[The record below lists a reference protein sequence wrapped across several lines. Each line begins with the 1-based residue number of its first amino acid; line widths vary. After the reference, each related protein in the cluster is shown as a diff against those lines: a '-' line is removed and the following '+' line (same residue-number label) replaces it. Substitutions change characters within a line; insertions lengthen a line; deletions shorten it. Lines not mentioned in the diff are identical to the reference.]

1 MIKNRLRDARQ
12 YIPLIC
18 LLLSFSCQKSR
29 EAKDSVDILENF
41 AVLSTCIETSNIDFD
56 KDAAASFLICGW
68 AKPQDD
74 FVMGVFPSSSLFFY
88 SFDSSQDKECRIVC
102 SPAPNL
108 VKGQMSPFLNEEP
121 LENINLRAGMH
132 FYKLTLPAA
141 LLRVGKNRLRFE
153 YSSTELGS
161 ENQIQPAI
169 MVRALSIYSRFKG
182 RESFFDLQKKGSLIQ
197 YSGSAFTSAHAF
209 NRPVQLQL
217 KYSYQGDVQ
226 ASIIYESENGTK
238 ENHPL
243 PKDQSEIELAI
254 PVINHVP
261 FKLDFIA
268 SGTDPRGAVVWKQII
283 LQPVQKDTAEP
294 AADATSPSLLATSAY
309 DKTARPDIIVYIID
323 ALRSDHLGCY
333 GYSLPTSPYIDAFAE
348 ENTLFTHAYANSSWT
363 RPSGATILTGL
374 LPKHHKTM
382 LVEHKLPPDVITLP
396 EILKNHGYYTVAFN
410 TNGNVGKGF
419 GFDQG
424 FDEFHIYADDIKTE
438 TVHVRSD
445 VVNRD
450 IFTFLQEY
458 RKRSDRKPL
467 FLWIWSTDP
476 HDPYTPH
483 ESVSQTLGIEQF
495 ETLDKSYWRL
505 APFCEKR
512 EESDFTWPSL
522 SAMEYLRTLY
532 DQEILFN
539 DLTFGQLLDQLK
551 QNGIYDNS
559 LILFTA
565 DHGEEFLD
573 HNWFGHGKT
582 LYNEQLRIPLIIKSD
597 AINKGRFNDN
607 VQLADIVPT
616 MLDILGIDTP
626 YALDGASL
634 IGKTALKGR
643 PIFAEEAHSGN
654 YLRSLI
660 IGKDKFIFNLASTKY
675 LHIPWR
681 VVYPQE
687 LYELEQD
694 PGERKN
700 LFDKMEILS
709 AFMKHELADAYS
721 RQPSGLDVEAETT
734 ELTEKQKEH
743 LRGLGYIK

>member
-1 MIKNRLRDARQ
+1 
-12 YIPLIC
+12 
-18 LLLSFSCQKSR
+18 
-29 EAKDSVDILENF
+29 
-41 AVLSTCIETSNIDFD
+41 
-56 KDAAASFLICGW
+56 
-68 AKPQDD
+68 
-74 FVMGVFPSSSLFFY
+74 
-88 SFDSSQDKECRIVC
+88 
-102 SPAPNL
+102 
-108 VKGQMSPFLNEEP
+108 
-121 LENINLRAGMH
+121 
-132 FYKLTLPAA
+132 
-141 LLRVGKNRLRFE
+141 
-153 YSSTELGS
+153 
-161 ENQIQPAI
+161 
-169 MVRALSIYSRFKG
+169 
-182 RESFFDLQKKGSLIQ
+182 
-197 YSGSAFTSAHAF
+197 
-209 NRPVQLQL
+209 
-217 KYSYQGDVQ
+217 
-226 ASIIYESENGTK
+226 
-238 ENHPL
+238 
-243 PKDQSEIELAI
+243 
-254 PVINHVP
+254 
-261 FKLDFIA
+261 
-268 SGTDPRGAVVWKQII
+268 
-283 LQPVQKDTAEP
+283 
-294 AADATSPSLLATSAY
+294 
-309 DKTARPDIIVYIID
+309 
-323 ALRSDHLGCY
+323 
-333 GYSLPTSPYIDAFAE
+333 
-348 ENTLFTHAYANSSWT
+348 
-363 RPSGATILTGL
+363 
-374 LPKHHKTM
+374 
-382 LVEHKLPPDVITLP
+382 
-396 EILKNHGYYTVAFN
+396 
-410 TNGNVGKGF
+410 
-419 GFDQG
+419 
-424 FDEFHIYADDIKTE
+424 
-438 TVHVRSD
+438 
-445 VVNRD
+445 
-450 IFTFLQEY
+450 
-458 RKRSDRKPL
+458 
-467 FLWIWSTDP
+467 
-476 HDPYTPH
+476 
-483 ESVSQTLGIEQF
+483 
-495 ETLDKSYWRL
+495 
-505 APFCEKR
+505 
-512 EESDFTWPSL
+512 
-522 SAMEYLRTLY
+522 MEYLRTLY

-616 MLDILGIDTP
+616 ILDILGINTP